1 MKHKLL
7 SLIALAGAMF
17 MSTGAFAQWT
27 EPVEPTKPT
36 AAGEFAV
43 DKNFFIRNVGAGQ
56 YVTAGNSWST
66 QLSLTADGLDD
77 TLNPAAIVTVS
88 EGSAELSG
96 NDNTATVSGYK
107 LKLNGTFHFNGA
119 SGDRAIT
126 NTFLFRDSEESG
138 FIDLG
143 SQTKG
148 YIWNIT
154 KVGTYYRIQTADGD
168 PTFPNATTQYAGW
181 VSDGMTIEEGAPT
194 VIVFNLTAEDENID
208 WEFIPCDDYLTK
220 KEAYASRVELYE
232 TLVSTTSLGYTVDT
246 SAATAVY
253 NNENATK
260 EQIEA
265 AISKLKYDINS
276 KKYEAAWASAS
287 ENNPLD
293 VTEDCLTN
301 PTFDTD
307 INGWTI
313 TVTGQN
319 LQWQNRTDGS
329 VDESKNWVSISKFIE
344 AWRPSDQGGLGD
356 GTISQTVYGLPAGKY
371 MLECDAMATRQGGLD
386 GLSAEDAVEGAYIFI
401 QGENHEVREPIKAP
415 DTQPKHWSVVFI
427 NDDSQWLTFGLKVES
442 TTANWISADNFKLT
456 YYGKTEDSPELA
468 ILKEAI
474 KRANELAEQ
483 VEMNNIEATDNINV
497 SEEARQA
504 LNSAISQGESAASG
518 SDAAAQTAAT
528 EVLNNA
534 ITAVNESKA
543 VYAQFK
549 AVYETGNET
558 LNHLIDNNQWG
569 DLQGEIETF
578 LEDDLKAKFEAG
590 TLTAEQL
597 EEYQN
602 KISDMIHEFI
612 SDPSQIHEGDD
623 LTFLLANPH
632 FKTGTTA
639 DPTGWTINSGSMT
652 ELALATHNIETYH
665 KQFDLSQTIPNMP
678 AGVYDV
684 TLQGFARHD
693 GGDTDKTWLYGGITK
708 AFLISL
714 NDDEEQM
721 RAEPIYFDG
730 SQEHP
735 YIHDGNY
742 DNTASNGMYKS
753 NGMGG
758 SYYWFQE
765 INPNTNEPYY
775 TNHVEVV
782 LAEDGDLTI
791 GIHCETE
798 SDWVIFD
805 NFGIKYAGMNVAVFA
820 KMVKDKQL
828 ELSTLVEDTEAENIM
843 AIATDVN
850 NLVTE
855 KLAINADNIDN
866 ADDALAAIAEI
877 EEVIAKVKESAAA
890 YLSVGQVIEY
900 FQSLL
905 ESLSPDASFAD
916 ALDAAQNSYDNGYA
930 TVAAMKEDEQKL
942 AGGWAAAM
950 SVNIEANSDAT
961 ALILN
966 PDFDGL
972 VPDDGVSG
980 DQFWTSDSYH
990 GADWLAYEHF
1000 NYQGNNLQFDTHQDL
1015 NGIKPGFYTLSVQG
1029 FYRYGDYNP
1038 NETEGTPGA
1047 GNAHAEGT
1055 EVLNAVMYVNT
1066 SATNNS
1072 VALKSIF
1079 DGAQSDA
1086 MGVNGEVQAE
1096 GTAGYIPNTM
1106 EAAAAYFNA
1115 ELYPNELGFQVGE
1128 DGKCT
1133 IGIRK
1138 ADGLPNDW
1146 TIISNWQLF
1155 YHGTVAPDAVQ
1166 DLEAKTTGNVTIYG
1180 IDGRQQSQLRRG
1192 INIVRTN
1199 GQVNKVLVK

>member
-7 SLIALAGAMF
+7 SMIALVGAMF

-119 SGDRAIT
+119 NGDRAVT

-301 PTFDTD
+301 PDFEIATG
-307 INGWTI
+307 NGAMPPGWTI
-313 TVTGQN
+313 TITGQN
-319 LQWQNRTDGS
+319 CGQQNRTDTNSATGLAIT
-329 VDESKNWVSISKFIE
+329 NFIE
-344 AWRPSDQGGLGD
+344 AWHPQSLGD
-356 GTISQTVYGLPAGKY
+356 GVIAQTVYGLPQGKY
-371 MLECDAMATRQGGLD
+371 VLECDASACHDPASGD
-386 GLSAEDAVEGAYIFI
+386 GSDIVGVNLFI
-401 QGENHEVREPIKAP
+401 EAGQYKETVRVG
-415 DTQPKHWSVVFI
+415 TVRLGVTHFSVTFV
-427 NDDSQWLTFGLKVES
+427 NDGSESMTFGLEAHE
-442 TTANWISADNFKLT
+442 TNANWLSADNFKIT
-456 YYGKTEDSPELA
+456 YYGKFQGTPEEA
-468 ILKEAI
+468 ILSSAI
-474 KRANELAEQ
+474 ADAKALYEQ
-483 VEMNNIEATDNINV
+483 VEYNNIESTDDINV
-497 SEEARQA
+497 SEESRQA
-504 LNSAISQGESAASG
+504 LNAAISEGEAAMGGSA
-518 SDAAAQTAAT
+518 DAMTAAT
-528 EVLNNA
+528 EKIREA
-534 ITAVNESKA
+534 IAAVNASKLLY
-543 VYAQFK
+543 VQFK
-549 AVYETGNET
+549 EVYDSGQET
-558 LNHLIDNNQWG
+558 LNNLIANNQWL
-569 DLQGEIETF
+569 DLQGKIEYF
-578 LEDDLKAKFEAG
+578 LEDQLKEEFEAG
-590 TLTAEQL
+590 TLTAEMY
-597 EEYQN
+597 EEYAN
-602 KISDMIHEFI
+602 MISTLVRDFI
-612 SDPSQIHEGDD
+612 SDPSKIQVGDD
-623 LTFLLANPH
+623 LTFLLVNPH
-632 FKTGTTA
+632 FRTGTTA
-639 DPTGWTINSGSMT
+639 DPTGWTINSGSLT
-652 ELALATHNIETYH
+652 ELRTSTHNIEAWHRT
-665 KQFDLSQTIPNMP
+665 FDLSQTIPNMP
-678 AGVYDV
+678 AGVYDI
-684 TLQGFARHD
+684 TLQGFVRHD
-693 GGDTDKTWLYGGITK
+693 GGDTDNTYLYGGISKVQLFNLFT
-708 AFLISL
+708 
-714 NDDEEQM
+714 EEDQM
-721 RAEPIYFDG
+721 RDEPLFSAET
-730 SQEHP
+730 SEHP
-735 YIHDGNY
+735 SMGDSNY
-742 DNTASNGMYKS
+742 DATGSAGYIPNGMT
-753 NGMGG
+753 GA
-758 SYYWFQE
+758 YYWFNE

-775 TNHVEVV
+775 TNHVELV

-791 GIHCETE
+791 GIHSDSST
-798 SDWVIFD
+798 DWVIWD

-820 KMVKDKQL
+820 DMVRDKQL
-828 ELSTLVEDTEAENIM
+828 ELSTLVEDTEAENLM

-900 FQSLL
+900 FESLL
-905 ESLSPDASFAD
+905 ESFSPDASFQD
-916 ALDAAQNSYDNGYA
+916 ALEAARNSYDSGYA

-942 AGGWAAAM
+942 AGSWAAAM
-950 SVNIEANSDAT
+950 AVNIEANSDAT

-972 VPDDGVSG
+972 VPEDGVSG

-990 GADWLAYEHF
+990 GADFLAYEHF
-1000 NYQGNNLQFDTHQDL
+1000 NYQGNNLQFNTYQNL
-1015 NGIKPGFYTLSVQG
+1015 NGIKPGYYTVTLQG

-1038 NETEGTPGA
+1038 NETEATPGA
-1047 GNAHAEGT
+1047 GYAHAEGT
-1055 EVLNAVMYVNT
+1055 EELNAVLYVKT
-1066 SATNNS
+1066 SEVSDA

-1079 DGAQSDA
+1079 DGAQTDA
-1086 MGVNGEVQAE
+1086 LGVGGEVQAE
-1096 GTAGYIPNTM
+1096 GTEGYIPNNM

-1115 ELYPNELGFQVGE
+1115 ELYTNTLSFQVGE
-1128 DGKCT
+1128 DGNAT

-1138 ADGLPNDW
+1138 DNGLINDW

-1155 YHGTVAPDAVQ
+1155 YHGTTAPDAVQ
-1166 DLEAKTTGNVTIYG
+1166 DLEAKTAGNVTIYG

-1192 INIVRTN
+1192 INIIRTN